1 MATANAEAK
10 HFEILKGLCRVCGK
24 RLKKAKSL
32 YAQSF
37 ACGSFKTLLEV
48 KFGINVEK
56 DDPYIHP
63 MRFCKLCRLATTD
76 KAPIIW
82 EIHREEDCPTCALE
96 EQIQKGGRPK
106 KAKRGGARGQ
116 AKNSAWEETTNAGLK
131 AQLIARVTELS
142 ASMNTLRDH
151 RFTERFDFFE
161 TKKEEFH
168 CAICLDVLEKP
179 LSSKCQHSCC
189 SDCWKSAFELG
200 EKHPACPICQETL
213 ADPNDLQ
220 RAPLVL
226 IQLLEGYLVK
236 CRACGTRLPYHLCNS
251 HPCPPRKRQ
260 RANSPVPAAAVVLDP
275 QTRTLEQM
283 LNEVRTG
290 LVSPDVARL
299 GNLIVNTICKNSED
313 GITARLPGSGKPT
326 VVMKI
331 PQAQASSS
339 VVSVRQKQRRTKALI
354 QVGEVVSKGEMDLH
368 TVEVLKRKNA
378 EERKQLLKDV
388 LGKELVLEIPKGDSL
403 AMKADLGVTW
413 YKLNKLRGWFSN
425 WGIQMESEKKQRAQ
439 KKEQVGD
446 NLADEDFPMEHS
458 RREGRK
464 YITVIKQTPCAYVDD
479 LKGHIIKYIDDNN
492 SAGLLTWHGG
502 NIPENSVFLKLG
514 GDHGQGNM
522 KFAFQLANVDK
533 PNSSKK
539 TVVFCVFEAK
549 DTRNNLRAA
558 TQRYKEQLGDLESLQ
573 WRDKKIKLFLFGDF
587 EFLCKFLG
595 ISGASDRKYRKDL

>member
-1 MATANAEAK
+1 MPKALPAAVSKHCSRAN
-10 HFEILKGLCRVCGK
+10 
-24 RLKKAKSL
+24 
-32 YAQSF
+32 
-37 ACGSFKTLLEV
+37 
-48 KFGINVEK
+48 
-56 DDPYIHP
+56 
-63 MRFCKLCRLATTD
+63 LASMSRR
-76 KAPIIW
+76 I
-82 EIHREEDCPTCALE
+82 
-96 EQIQKGGRPK
+96 
-106 KAKRGGARGQ
+106 
-116 AKNSAWEETTNAGLK
+116 NSAWEETTNAGLK

-275 QTRTLEQM
+275 QTRTLERM

-290 LVSPDVARL
+290 RVSPDVARL

-331 PQAQASSS
+331 PQAQTSDFI
-339 VVSVRQKQRRTKALI
+339 R
-354 QVGEVVSKGEMDLH
+354 
-368 TVEVLKRKNA
+368 
-378 EERKQLLKDV
+378 ERKFPSGFFGEQGGESIHYELNQLNREFSSIHPASRRLRKIIEEHSIRV
-388 LGKELVLEIPKGDSL
+388 AP
-403 AMKADLGVTW
+403 
-413 YKLNKLRGWFSN
+413 LNRS
-425 WGIQMESEKKQRAQ
+425 EYPEKKNRKRRA
-439 KKEQVGD
+439 
-446 NLADEDFPMEHS
+446 H
-458 RREGRK
+458 
-464 YITVIKQTPCAYVDD
+464 T
-479 LKGHIIKYIDDNN
+479 
-492 SAGLLTWHGG
+492 
-502 NIPENSVFLKLG
+502 
-514 GDHGQGNM
+514 
-522 KFAFQLANVDK
+522 
-533 PNSSKK
+533 
-539 TVVFCVFEAK
+539 
-549 DTRNNLRAA
+549 A
-558 TQRYKEQLGDLESLQ
+558 TT
-573 WRDKKIKLFLFGDF
+573 
-587 EFLCKFLG
+587 
-595 ISGASDRKYRKDL
+595 